1 MYKPVPVIGTV
12 AARLTPPPPPTH
24 THTHTHTQVAVSV
37 YSGCESDQDDLHL
50 CQISPYTPTQPL
62 DTDPQFGALPPEG
75 ASEGLTSSTPD
86 TESTVED
93 ITRDGDTVF
102 SGLDEAPLP
111 PIVLVSSQTDSTGVH
126 RHRKKSTPAAT
137 KTPRDDVKTP
147 HTSGLQNS
155 TDFTPSLSIDDI
167 DPPRRLNSDALLR
180 PSGQVVGGASKWAEG
195 SVSTTGKHVEL
206 TILMA
211 VTYFTA
217 IFTED
222 HIPPASV
229 STVPEL
235 AHWRQT
241 HPHHDSVAVNNQSL
255 TVSAHSSSPEFI
267 DKPEANEMG
276 DRDND
281 FDCDTPVRSLSRQSF
296 QSYFFPVSSSPVDIV
311 TMLTRLAC
319 FTGSILN
326 VLTPRLPRTS
336 LRTSSNV
343 SSKPSLLIHHR

>member
-1 MYKPVPVIGTV
+1 MHVHPS
-12 AARLTPPPPPTH
+12 PPPPTH

-167 DPPRRLNSDALLR
+167 DPLRRLNSDALLR